1 MKTNKKLWLTLI
13 VFALVTGLTFN
24 ACKKDDTDDDSK
36 TPSTTTEKEI
46 LSQQANDEEDF
57 QVASDNADET
67 ADKVMGS
74 IVATAKGTTIE
85 KPCDATIDSSL
96 LVSDKQITIT
106 FNGTNCNGNGII
118 RTGKIIIKLTT
129 GIRWVDS
136 NAVLTV
142 TYQDFK
148 IERRNR
154 TILING
160 TKTHTNLSGGKIGQ
174 VLLGK
179 TIRHKVVSTNMKCK
193 INNAATERTW
203 NVNRLKT
210 FTKDGS
216 YIKLT
221 LTGEGISGNYSN
233 LVTWGI
239 NRAGKEFF
247 TKIQTPILISTE
259 CTAGPKSGVKVHYVG
274 TDRALTTTFGLNSS
288 GVALTTGCPT
298 HFKIAWVVAG
308 KPDSTLIAY

>member
-1 MKTNKKLWLTLI
+1 MKNNKKLWLTLI

-36 TPSTTTEKEI
+36 APSTTTEKEI

-96 LVSDKQITIT
+96 FVSNKQITIT
-106 FNGTNCNGNGII
+106 FNGANCNGNGII

-129 GIRWVDS
+129 GIRWVDV

-142 TYQDFK
+142 TYENFSVT
-148 IERRNR
+148 RRAK
-154 TILING
+154 TIVING
-160 TKTHTNLSGGKIGQ
+160 TKTHTNISGGVISQ
-174 VLLGK
+174 VSPEK
-179 TIRHKVVSTNMKCK
+179 TIIHKVVSSNMKCK
-193 INNAATERTW
+193 INNATERTW

-210 FTKDGS
+210 FTKDGG
-216 YIKLT
+216 YTKLA
-221 LTGEGISGNYSN
+221 LSGEGISGNHSN

-247 TKIQTPILISTE
+247 TKIQTPIVISTE
-259 CTAGPKSGVKVHYVG
+259 CTAGPKSGVKVHHVG
-274 TDRALTTTFGLNSS
+274 TDRTLTTTFGLNSS
-288 GVALTTGCPT
+288 GVAVTTGCPT

>member
-36 TPSTTTEKEI
+36 TPTTLTEEQI
-46 LSQQANDEEDF
+46 ISQQANDEEDF
-57 QVASDNADET
+57 QAASDNADET

-74 IVATAKGTTIE
+74 IAGTGKGIMIE

-96 LVSDKQITIT
+96 LITDKQITIT

-118 RTGKIIIKLTT
+118 RTGKIILKLTT
-129 GIRWVDS
+129 GNRWVDS

-142 TYQDFK
+142 TYENFSVT
-148 IERRNR
+148 RRAK
-154 TILING
+154 TIVING

-174 VLLGK
+174 VSSGK
-179 TIRHKVVSTNMKCK
+179 TIRHKVVSSNMKCK
-193 INNAATERTW
+193 INNATERTW

-210 FTKDGS
+210 FTKEGN
-216 YIKLT
+216 YIKLA
-221 LTGEGISGNYSN
+221 LSGEGTSGSYTN
-233 LVTWGI
+233 LVTWGT

-247 TKIQTPILISTE
+247 TKIQTPVVISTE
-259 CTAGPKSGVKVHYVG
+259 CTAGPKSGVKIHYVG
-274 TDRALTTTFGLNSS
+274 TDRTVTTTFGVDLN
-288 GVALTTGCPT
+288 GNAVTTGCPT
-298 HFKIAWVVAG
+298 HFKIVWVVG
-308 KPDSTLIAY
+308 DKTYTGIIEY